1 MVDPIMPDA
10 YTGMSVG
17 SRAATFCI
25 IAVMPLRSSVAMPA
39 GAEYSSIRPPSAAMR
54 YALKLLLPQLIP
66 MISSCLAS
74 RDTRTSVY
82 RIHRARDPGRA
93 PGCQEE
99 CKLRH
104 FLRGTDTC
112 EGMTGNVFCTCA
124 LRVAAARIGSAQ
136 GRRVDAGGRDGVD
149 SYIVGGE
156 FERGGLHHV
165 VERRLGCGIRCELR
179 RRELGIDG

>member
-39 GAEYSSIRPPSAAMR
+39 GAAYSSIRPPPAAMR

-74 RDTRTSVY
+74 RDTRTSVD

-93 PGCQEE
+93 PGCQEK

-104 FLRGTDTC
+104 FLRGTDPR
-112 EGMTGNVFCTCA
+112 EGMTDNVYCTCP

-136 GRRVDAGGRDGVD
+136 GRRVDAGGRNRVD
-149 SYIVGGE
+149 SYVVRRK
-156 FERGGLHHV
+156 FECGGLHHI
-165 VERRLGCGIRCELR
+165 VERRLGCGIRCEPR
-179 RRELGIDG
+179 RREFGIDG